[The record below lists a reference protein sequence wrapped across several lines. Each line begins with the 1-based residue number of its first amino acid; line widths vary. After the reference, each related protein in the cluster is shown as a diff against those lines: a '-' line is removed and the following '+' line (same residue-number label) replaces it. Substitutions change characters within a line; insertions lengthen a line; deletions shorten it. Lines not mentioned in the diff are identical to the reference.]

1 MALQIPQTSY
11 NAAPAVAIEG
21 QLADSAGVQD
31 IVSKFLGTGDATV
44 APGRLL
50 VRSTTVAAQA
60 DKQARLPASAGDVT
74 NHTQGISLY
83 DATKPPGRYGATLV
97 NGSRVVAALP
107 CLRKGRVWVLP
118 EADVTQDG
126 AVYARITVHGGLD
139 QLGAFRGDG
148 DTVSSVD
155 TATLVPGAR
164 WCTSGT
170 AGTPT
175 QVEINLP

>member
-1 MALQIPQTSY
+1 MQIPQTDY

-21 QLADSAGVQD
+21 QLGDSATVQD
-31 IVSKFLGTGDATV
+31 IVSKYLAAADTPV

-50 VRSTTVAAQA
+50 VRSTTVAAAA
-60 DKQARLPASAGDVT
+60 DQSARLPASAGDVT

-83 DATKPPGRYGATLV
+83 DVTKPPGRYGATLV
-97 NGSRVVAALP
+97 NGQRVPAPMP
-107 CLRKGRVWVLP
+107 CLRKGRVWVIP
-118 EADVTQDG
+118 EAAVTQDG

-148 DTVSSVD
+148 DNVAGTD

-164 WCTSGT
+164 WCSSS
-170 AGTPT
+170 AGGVPT
-175 QVEINLP
+175 LVEINLP